1 MIYTHRYFKVFESK
15 NNWLLI
21 KRDFFTIINIIVLF
35 KFSYTAQ
42 INNNSLYIFKWKK

>member
-1 MIYTHRYFKVFESK
+1 MTHTHRYFKVFESK
-15 NNWLLI
+15 NNWHLI